1 MKLTKT
7 QEKNAIKLLEYVECF
22 IRCEGCR
29 CDFGGFGIDDVTL
42 AEEAALQGWKV
53 DRNGNAKCKKC
64 K

>member
-7 QEKNAIKLLEYVECF
+7 QERNAQNLLQCVESF

-29 CDFGGFGIDDVTL
+29 CDLGGSIDEISL